1 MAETSKEKTVPSSS
15 SSGED
20 LDRFGVGSETS
31 RQQGSGFDCNICL
44 ELAQDPVVTLCG
56 HLFCWPCLYRWLHG
70 HSTCHECPV
79 CKALVEE
86 DKVVPLYGRGNA
98 NTSDPR
104 RKPPP
109 SIFSDVPHRPPG
121 QRPPPAR
128 PPSDHHQFN
137 HHHSQTPGFNFMA
150 APHAGAPMA
159 AARFGNF
166 TFSAGFGLFPSL
178 LGIQMHGFPDGA
190 GFGTGYPFGFP
201 TGFHGAA
208 RPYAP
213 PPPASDQQETK
224 LSRLLMFLG
233 FLLIMYII
241 FL

>member
-1 MAETSKEKTVPSSS
+1 MADANKENTVSSS
-15 SSGED
+15 AD
-20 LDRFGVGSETS
+20 LDRGGFSSDNNRSHGSS
-31 RQQGSGFDCNICL
+31 ASGFDCNICL

-56 HLFCWPCLYRWLHG
+56 HLFCWPCLYRWLRG
-70 HSTCHECPV
+70 HSTCNECPV

-86 DKVVPLYGRGNA
+86 DKLVPLYGRGSGNS
-98 NTSDPR
+98 SDPR

-109 SIFSDVPHRPPG
+109 AMSSDVPHRPPG

-128 PPSDHHQFN
+128 PAEHFNQHHPQ
-137 HHHSQTPGFNFMA
+137 SPGFNFMG
-150 APHAGAPMA
+150 AGAPMA

-178 LGIQMHGFPDGA
+178 FGFQMHGFPDGT

-201 TGFHGAA
+201 MGFHGAA

-213 PPPASDQQETK
+213 PPPAPDQQEAK
-224 LSRLLMFLG
+224 LSRLLMCLG
-233 FLLIMYII
+233 FLAVMYIL